1 MASVDS
7 LRSVPVPR
15 LAGKVAVIT
24 GAAGTIGSEI
34 SRRYLAEGARIA
46 MVGRDGDKLA
56 AARIAL
62 IAETHVDADC
72 IFVSPFDASDP
83 AQTRVGIERIL
94 AHFGRID
101 VLVNNAGSA
110 GPRQRLENV
119 PTSRA
124 DLERLRAGGA
134 SDTETVGDAAR
145 NLFGVAWNVV
155 RAAAPHLAPGASII
169 NISTIF
175 SRTAYFGR
183 AAYVVPKAALNSWS
197 RRLAYELGERGIRVN
212 TVFPGP
218 IESER
223 IHSVFASMDALRSAP
238 SGTTANEITDMMTLS
253 RNGDTNDAPAQFPT
267 IGDVAATTVFLGSN
281 DSGAISGHNFEITH
295 GMVVRQES
303 RSTFTARPDLRIVD
317 ASGHTVLVVA
327 GEDVEAGVAV
337 ARAHAECG
345 AMVLLGVPDDATLSD
360 ARSNLGD
367 MESDRNIRT
376 IALDRRDPDA
386 IAATLRRAPGAVH
399 GAVVLPAFGPNRFTT
414 SLADASDDDVD
425 AFLNGEIV
433 GAIVIAR
440 ELGRYWSTARIT
452 AAPRVVFL
460 GNGDDGRGNAYGDIW
475 RAAMEQLVRVW
486 RDESELDASAGKRP
500 FADWSNQ
507 IVRWTNTEDEGLRFA
522 AAWTAKLLHTSRR
535 TKPVNLYMPD
545 SLADDTGATRA
556 TFGASESLIGLHRGK
571 VAFITGGS
579 AGIGGQIARL
589 LAIAGARVIIAARR
603 ADQLATMRESIVSEL
618 TAIGYDDAAARVET
632 LEGVDV
638 ADDETLALAID
649 RGLARFGS
657 IDYLINNAGVAGAE
671 QMVVDMSLET
681 WRRTIKANLISNF
694 ALMARVVPE
703 MKKRGSG
710 YILNV
715 SSYFGGEKYVAVA
728 YPNRSDYAVSK
739 AGQRAIVETLAQFV
753 GPEIQINAIAPGPVA
768 GDRLAGTSGGP
779 GLFERRGK
787 LILAA
792 KRLNAIYAAAI
803 AHVRTGGEPQTF
815 VRAAMRND
823 IAEILADPSTPAA
836 LRNLCDAIAKGAVAS
851 EGASFGTALMDEA
864 ISTKLCERLRRG
876 HHLSADVECGIAQ
889 APPEPFFAPR
899 EVEREA
905 EKVRSGVLK
914 MLHLQHM
921 PSELEVAL
929 ATVYFLA
936 DRAVSGETFQPS
948 GGLRQER
955 SITERELFGR
965 AKAERVA
972 QLRGRN
978 VWIVGEHP
986 IEHMVRATR
995 AFVEECG
1002 VDRVVV
1008 ITRTEQAAK
1017 LVRQRAGAALAEHIV
1032 DIVTGT
1038 DLEAGLD
1045 RALHEFPNPA
1055 AVVSLPLGLLPNALF
1070 EGDHALDGR
1079 GFETMIEENITNHFR
1094 VARTV
1099 SLLDDVRL
1107 VFVSPD
1113 VPFGGNP
1120 AEFALAN
1127 FVKTTLHALTATL
1140 AVENERLV
1148 HEVPVNQINVTRR
1161 VQSEEPRNAAEQQ
1174 EELDR
1179 FARALV
1185 LESAPL
1191 PAADDSR
1198 YRSRIY
1204 RGMAITV

>member
-1 MASVDS
+1 
-7 LRSVPVPR
+7 
-15 LAGKVAVIT
+15 
-24 GAAGTIGSEI
+24 
-34 SRRYLAEGARIA
+34 

-56 AARIAL
+56 NARIKL
-62 IAETHVDADC
+62 IAETDVDADR
-72 IFVSPFDASDP
+72 IFVSPFDAGDP
-83 AQTRVGIERIL
+83 VQARAGIARIL
-94 AHFGRID
+94 EHFGRID

-110 GPRQRLENV
+110 GPRQQLENV
-119 PTSRA
+119 PISNA

-183 AAYVVPKAALNSWS
+183 AGYVVPKAALNAWS

-253 RNGDTNDAPAQFPT
+253 RNGGTDAIPATPFPT
-267 IGDVAATTVFLGSN
+267 IGDVASTTVFLGSD

-295 GMVVRQES
+295 GMLVRQES
-303 RSTFTARPDLRIVD
+303 RSTFTARPGLRIVD
-317 ASGHTVLVVA
+317 ASGRTVLVVS
-327 GEDVEAGVAV
+327 GEDVEAGIAV

-345 AMVLLGVPDDATLSD
+345 ATVLLSVPNDAALTS
-360 ARSNLGD
+360 ASSKLGD
-367 MESDRNIRT
+367 LELDRNIRT
-376 IALDRRDPDA
+376 LALDRRDPDA
-386 IAATLRRAPGAVH
+386 VATMLRRTSGAVH
-399 GAVVLPAFGPNRFTT
+399 GAVILPAFGPKHFTKP
-414 SLADASDDDVD
+414 LADASDEDVD
-425 AFLNGEIV
+425 AFLDGEIV

-440 ELGRYWSTARIT
+440 ELGRYWSTARIG
-452 AAPRVVFL
+452 ANPRVVFL
-460 GNGDDGRGNAYGDIW
+460 GNGDDGRGNVYGDIW
-475 RAAMEQLVRVW
+475 RAAVEQLVRVW

-522 AAWTAKLLHTSRR
+522 AAWTAKLLYTNRR
-535 TKPVNLYMPD
+535 TKPVNLYLPD
-545 SLADDTGATRA
+545 SLGEGTGATRA

-603 ADQLATMRESIVSEL
+603 ADQLATMRKNIVSEL
-618 TAIGYDDAAARVET
+618 TAIGYDDAAARIET
-632 LEGVDV
+632 LDGVDV
-638 ADDETLALAID
+638 ADDATLALAID
-649 RGLARFGS
+649 RGLSRFGS
-657 IDYLINNAGVAGAE
+657 IDYLINNAGIAGAE
-671 QMVVDMSLET
+671 QMVVDMPLES
-681 WRRTIKANLISNF
+681 WRRTLKANLISNF

-768 GDRLAGTSGGP
+768 GDRLAGTGGGP

-803 AHVRTGGEPQTF
+803 AHVRTGGETHLFLQ
-815 VRAAMRND
+815 AAMRND
-823 IAEILADPSTPAA
+823 IAEIIADPSTPAT
-836 LRNLCDAIAKGAVAS
+836 LRNLCDAIVKGAAAS
-851 EGASFGTALMDEA
+851 EGSSFATALMDED
-864 ISTKLCERLRRG
+864 ISRKLCERLQRSHR
-876 HHLSADVECGIAQ
+876 LSDDVKCGIAQ
-889 APPEPFFAPR
+889 RPAEPFFAPR

-965 AKAERVA
+965 SKDERVA

-986 IEHMVRATR
+986 IEHMVRAAR
-995 AFVEECG
+995 AYVEECG
-1002 VDRVVV
+1002 VDRVVL
-1008 ITRTEQAAK
+1008 ITCTQQAVK
-1017 LVRQRAGAALAEHIV
+1017 HVRQRVGSTIAERIV
-1032 DIVTGT
+1032 DIVIGA
-1038 DLEAGLD
+1038 DLETGLD
-1045 RALHEFPNPA
+1045 RALSEYPNPA
-1055 AVVSLPLGLLPNALF
+1055 AVVSMPLGLLPNALF
-1070 EGDHALDGR
+1070 EGDHALDGP
-1079 GFETMIEENITNHFR
+1079 GFEAMIEENITNHFR

-1099 SLLDDVRL
+1099 SLLEDVRL

-1120 AEFALAN
+1120 VEFALAN
-1127 FVKTTLHALTATL
+1127 FIKTTLHALTATI

-1161 VQSEEPRNAAEQQ
+1161 VQSEEPRNTSEQQ

-1185 LESAPL
+1185 LESGPL